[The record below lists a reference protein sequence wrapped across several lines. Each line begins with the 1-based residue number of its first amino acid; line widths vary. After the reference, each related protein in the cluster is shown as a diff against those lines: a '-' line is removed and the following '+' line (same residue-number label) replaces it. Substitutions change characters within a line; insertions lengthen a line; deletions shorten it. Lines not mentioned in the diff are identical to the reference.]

1 VAIAQ
6 RLADFGISARIDGA
20 NHGIVTDIRCAA
32 D

>member
-6 RLADFGISARIDGA
+6 RLADFGRLAGA
-20 NHGIVTDIRCAA
+20 DVPNHGIVTDIAGSA